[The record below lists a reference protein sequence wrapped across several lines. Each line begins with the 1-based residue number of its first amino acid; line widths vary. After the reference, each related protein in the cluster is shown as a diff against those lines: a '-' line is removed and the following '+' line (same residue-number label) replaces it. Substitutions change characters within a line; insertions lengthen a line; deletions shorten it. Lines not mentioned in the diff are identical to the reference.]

1 VLSFITDLCVKI
13 NSHHVYSEWQ
23 HLREVLTAKDHI
35 IADTYWITLRVLN
48 ACQTYPL
55 LYNCPENTS
64 QKCPLHW
71 GDPGPPLNTW
81 FPSPHAKWFNSAVF
95 VSFTV
100 VTNRETDRLHYIC
113 SNRPHLC
120 TTHMQC
126 GPATVVTLLHIT
138 SCSAWNIN
146 LVSARHWNHCGWN
159 WKQASTNQQTAP
171 ADPHN
176 SLVHTVHP
184 FSQPLR
190 YLPSGLLILQHNNN
204 YCNTFCQYFFCT
216 SSYVMTPFC
225 HILNKH
231 FKVTMFLLLTK
242 SSEWWQEHWH
252 PVIFYKIFTCK
263 NARNLIIT
271 ANFGFCIWRQEN
283 IARLCIAIS
292 FFPVL
297 Q

>member
-1 VLSFITDLCVKI
+1 MWPSNCCHFITHNKLLDVEYKSSIGSSLKSSRLELKTSFDQSA
-13 NSHHVYSEWQ
+13 NSTGRSTQFIGSHGSS
-23 HLREVLTAKDHI
+23 
-35 IADTYWITLRVLN
+35 
-48 ACQTYPL
+48 L
-55 LYNCPENTS
+55 LP
-64 QKCPLHW
+64 
-71 GDPGPPLNTW
+71 
-81 FPSPHAKWFNSAVF
+81 
-95 VSFTV
+95 
-100 VTNRETDRLHYIC
+100 
-113 SNRPHLC
+113 
-120 TTHMQC
+120 
-126 GPATVVTLLHIT
+126 
-138 SCSAWNIN
+138 
-146 LVSARHWNHCGWN
+146 
-159 WKQASTNQQTAP
+159 
-171 ADPHN
+171 
-176 SLVHTVHP
+176 
-184 FSQPLR
+184 PLR

-263 NARNLIIT
+263 NARNLIIM